1 MNYVTFK
8 GTKIPIYNTPL
19 SNGEIL
25 ELREKHDN
33 FLIKDVRSG
42 IVNRISNNVQLS
54 RFRIDF
60 GFKPMVYTT
69 ALVLAFYNYIQV
81 KKKVKKVMGK
91 NPFSSGGSMNEFIKK
106 EFVTNGAKAVEL

>member
-1 MNYVTFK
+1 MNYIVFK
-8 GTKIPIYNTPL
+8 DQKIPIYNTPL

-33 FLIKDVRSG
+33 FLIKDVQSG
-42 IVNRISNNVQLS
+42 TVKYITNNIQLS

-60 GFKPMVYTT
+60 GFKPMVFTT
-69 ALVLAFYNYIQV
+69 ALVLTFYNFIQV

-91 NPFSSGGSMNEFIKK
+91 NPFVSGGSMNEFIKK